1 MNIVAI
7 PSVIINTYEY
17 SWQLSTCTTCTTID
31 NYTCRTI
38 TPDQSRL
45 ISHSWS
51 ITPDQSLLISHAWS
65 ITPDQSRLI
74 NHAWSVTPDQST
86 STYLWWLIRR
96 IGAPDQSRL
105 ISYSWSVT
113 VHVLLINH
121 PCYGAPDQRKMLRLI
136 SHAWS
141 AIKTC
146 AWSAI
151 LMAVQCCSY
160 ADQVHEFTLN
170 LG

>member
-65 ITPDQSRLI
+65 VTPDQSLLI
-74 NHAWSVTPDQST
+74 SHAWSVTPDQS
-86 STYLWWLIRR
+86 LLISQQVH
-96 IGAPDQSRL
+96 IYDGWSGASVRL
-105 ISYSWSVT
+105 ISHAWSVT
-113 VHVLLINH
+113 VHVLLISH

-141 AIKTC
+141 AMKTC

-160 ADQVHEFTLN
+160 ADQASKFTLN